1 MNHRDLIRL
10 ALMLIV
16 LSLNAVLAH
25 YAFENSSYSPLLG
38 SISLASYAVICIAVI
53 LIADAC
59 LCGRRTEQQ
68 RHPRLC
74 IENVMIHV
82 YGLGLIIF
90 VTIYSVVGVSGDA
103 TAMFYIQLTGFALE
117 DMFVRKKDPALRRSV
132 LLFAVILAGVSNV
145 CSALSMPSAGEIVQA
160 LLNQDWFL
168 VIYGGVLPCVVPWV
182 FFGVRGK
189 RFYNPVTIYD
199 FIHFGMPFAV
209 IMSVSCLVTFDSMWH
224 RDSGMLLAG
233 KNATHHTNSTIV
245 DDNDRLITT
254 ADIATPLLCLNM
266 LPTVFLAIQSTLLYS
281 LVDFITVAAVVA
293 SFKSLTQQQPNTWV
307 IIGFVAA
314 SLAFSARIY
323 ACYRDQDDKCSV
335 VYSRETEE
343 DEEEDEMIEKI
354 RCDIQISADA

>member
-1 MNHRDLIRL
+1 M
-10 ALMLIV
+10 MLIV

-25 YAFENSSYSPLLG
+25 YAFEDWKYSPLVG
-38 SISLASYAVICIAVI
+38 SVSLASYAVICIAVI

-59 LCGRRTEQQ
+59 LCGRRTQQQ

-103 TAMFYIQLTGFALE
+103 TAIFYVQLTGFALE
-117 DMFVRKKDPALRRSV
+117 DMFVRKNDPALRRSV
-132 LLFAVILAGVSNV
+132 LLSAAILAGVSNV
-145 CSALSMPSAGEIVQA
+145 CSALSMQSAGEIVQA
-160 LLNQDWFL
+160 VLNQDWFL
-168 VIYGGVLPCVVPWV
+168 VIYGGALPCVVPWV

-224 RDSGMLLAG
+224 SDSAALAAG
-233 KNATHHTNSTIV
+233 HNATHHANSTM
-245 DDNDRLITT
+245 DDSERLITR
-254 ADIATPLLCLNM
+254 ADVATPLLCLNM

-293 SFKSLTQQQPNTWV
+293 SFKSLAQQQANTWV

-335 VYSRETEE
+335 VYSRESEE